1 MKSEH
6 SITLSVV
13 AGFILSALII
23 VAMATVIVP
32 SGARTDLFWLR
43 VLWTI
48 FLAGLVW
55 GASAS
60 YFTLS
65 ARRKAKHRE
74 AGGIAP
80 SLMVVITIYALLSF
94 AAMLLH
100 GAMPPSE
107 TASRTH
113 LFIQLGLAGASALVL
128 VFLNLAR
135 SHAGLGVQTSFE
147 GIASPADL
155 CDLLSAEESRLA
167 RHSEQ
172 ENWTRCIT
180 SLKSLRETIRY
191 SLPQTTIL
199 ANDALYRR
207 LVHGIETTCQT
218 LHESTDP
225 ASNTVVKCI
234 DSIDSL
240 KTETRTLSSKAI
252 RR

>member
-13 AGFILSALII
+13 AGFVLSALVI

-32 SGARTDLFWLR
+32 SGVRTDLFWPR

-74 AGGIAP
+74 SGGIAP
-80 SLMVVITIYALLSF
+80 SLMVVTIIYAVLSF

-100 GAMPPSE
+100 AALPPNE
-107 TASRTH
+107 TVSRTH
-113 LFIQLGLAGASALVL
+113 LLIQLGLAGASAIVL

-135 SHAGLGVQTSFE
+135 SHAGLGVQTTFE

-167 RHSEQ
+167 TQSEH
-172 ENWTRCIT
+172 ENWTRCMT
-180 SLKSLRETIRY
+180 ALKSLRETLRY

-199 ANDALYRR
+199 ADNSLYRR

-218 LHESTDP
+218 LHACAEPTSE
-225 ASNTVVKCI
+225 TVGQCI
-234 DSIDSL
+234 ANIDSL
-240 KTETRTLSSKAI
+240 KTEAKTLSSKTI

>member
-13 AGFILSALII
+13 AGFVLSALII
-23 VAMATVIVP
+23 VAMAMVIVP
-32 SGARTDLFWLR
+32 SGVRTDLFWPR

-48 FLAGLVW
+48 FLSGLVW

-74 AGGIAP
+74 TGGIAP
-80 SLMVVITIYALLSF
+80 SLMLVIIIYAVLSF
-94 AAMLLH
+94 ATMLLQA
-100 GAMPPSE
+100 AMPPGE
-107 TASRTH
+107 AASRTH

-155 CDLLSAEESRLA
+155 CDLLSAEESR
-167 RHSEQ
+167 S
-172 ENWTRCIT
+172 
-180 SLKSLRETIRY
+180 
-191 SLPQTTIL
+191 
-199 ANDALYRR
+199 
-207 LVHGIETTCQT
+207 
-218 LHESTDP
+218 
-225 ASNTVVKCI
+225 
-234 DSIDSL
+234 
-240 KTETRTLSSKAI
+240 
-252 RR
+252 